1 MSSIING
8 NIRFLRQRLK
18 LTQAEAAAGMG
29 FSRSQLAGYEST
41 IKPTLEALIRLSD
54 FFAIS
59 ADHLLRTALQGLS
72 EKKLQ
77 ELTFDPARHMSGSNL
92 RVLATT
98 IDSDEREYI
107 EVVSEKARAGYASGY
122 SDPEFI
128 GELPRFHLPFLSRQ
142 RKYRSFQLSGDSML
156 PIPSGAWV
164 ISEYLDD
171 WNRLKD
177 GTRCVILT
185 KSEGI
190 VFKLVYRRSQD
201 PNSLLMVSQNPEF
214 SPYELPVSEIL
225 EIWVFKLVLSAQA

>member
-1 MSSIING
+1 MSNVIHA

-18 LTQAEAAAGMG
+18 LTQAEAAARMG

-41 IKPTLEALIRLSD
+41 INPTLEALVKLSD
-54 FFAIS
+54 FFSIS
-59 ADHLLRTALQGLS
+59 ADHLLRTSLQGLS

-77 ELTFDPARHMSGSNL
+77 ELTFDPARHMSGSQL

-98 IDSDEREYI
+98 VDAEEREYI

-128 GELPRFHLPFLSRQ
+128 GDLPRFQLPFLSRQ

-177 GTRCVILT
+177 GTRCVVLT
-185 KSEGI
+185 RSEGI
-190 VFKLVYRRSQD
+190 VFKLVYRKPQD
-201 PNSLLMVSQNPEF
+201 PLHLLMVSQNPEF
-214 SPYELPVSEIL
+214 APYELPVSEIL
-225 EIWVFKLVLSAQA
+225 EIWIFKLVLSAQA